1 MKHLVL
7 DMLEESK
14 QSTKENKLKL
24 LRELKILQMH
34 ETLEQ
39 DEGKSTRCYAT
50 MKNQWDCQ
58 VFGFL
63 GTKENQLQKP

>member
-7 DMLEESK
+7 DTLEESK

-39 DEGKSTRCYAT
+39 DEGKSTRWYAT
-50 MKNQWDCQ
+50 MKNQ
-58 VFGFL
+58 
-63 GTKENQLQKP
+63 

>member
-7 DMLEESK
+7 HMLEESK
-14 QSTKENKLKL
+14 QNTKENKLKL
-24 LRELKILQMH
+24 LRELQVLQMH

-39 DEGKSTRCYAT
+39 DEGKCTKCYAT

-58 VFGFL
+58 VLGFC
-63 GTKENQLQKP
+63 